1 MASRPPKLGGGLG
14 RPLTRALR
22 DGAALLT
29 RRFGTS
35 GLQGCER
42 RRLCGL
48 MPLTLGSGSPGTL
61 ALLLRPGA
69 LPACHERRTLPQS
82 RPLLLWRLQHQMG
95 KPCHFSRCHV
105 SRLFLLK
112 VFYTPSQRFNTH
124 EPRNVIAVRAVG
136 RVPEPWE
143 HRAGCAHDSV
153 FSSPG
158 SPSQPVSCHAAVFH
172 LPPAS

>member
-1 MASRPPKLGGGLG
+1 MASRPPKLGGGLE
-14 RPLTRALR
+14 RSLTRALR

-35 GLQGCER
+35 GLQDCER

-48 MPLTLGSGSPGTL
+48 MPLTLGSGSPRTL

-69 LPACHERRTLPQS
+69 LPTCHERRTLPQS
-82 RPLLLWRLQHQMG
+82 RPLLLWRLQHQTG
-95 KPCHFSRCHV
+95 KHFSRCHI

-112 VFYTPSQRFNTH
+112 VFYTPGQRFNTH
-124 EPRNVIAVRAVG
+124 EPRDVIAVRAVG

-143 HRAGCAHDSV
+143 HRAGCARDSV